1 MNACEVVVAGGGNAA
16 LCAALAAR
24 EAGASVVLLERAPW
38 ESRGGNSAFTGGAFR
53 IAYDGVAVF
62 VKLMPDLQEDELDCR
77 L

>member
-1 MNACEVVVAGGGNAA
+1 
-16 LCAALAAR
+16 
-24 EAGASVVLLERAPW
+24 VVLLERAPW